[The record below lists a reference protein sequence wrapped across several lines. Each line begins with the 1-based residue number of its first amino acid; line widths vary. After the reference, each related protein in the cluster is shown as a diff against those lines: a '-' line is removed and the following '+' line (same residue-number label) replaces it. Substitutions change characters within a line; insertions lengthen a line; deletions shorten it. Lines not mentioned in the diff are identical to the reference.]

1 MTNVKLRDWQGNKI
15 SETEGRV
22 EGLSII
28 PGNMTLLLKQPISH
42 QMLFDIAEALMHLV
56 EKMALV
62 LRIKE
67 NVSLEE
73 GSL

>member
-1 MTNVKLRDWQGNKI
+1 MEV
-15 SETEGRV
+15 
-22 EGLSII
+22 LSII
-28 PGNMTLLLKQPISH
+28 PGNMTLHFKQPISH

-73 GSL
+73 GSLLEYLGPTRVLYIPRK